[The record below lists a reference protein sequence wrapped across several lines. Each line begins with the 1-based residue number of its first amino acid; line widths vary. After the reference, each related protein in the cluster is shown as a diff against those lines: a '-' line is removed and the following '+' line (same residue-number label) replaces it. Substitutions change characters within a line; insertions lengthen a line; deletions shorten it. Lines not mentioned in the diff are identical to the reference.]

1 MGTDVPF
8 SLILR
13 MKNGK
18 WPTSHRRGS
27 SEILIWGPR
36 KCGGGRGLVGVQL
49 GEPRF
54 RRVHAPGTLP
64 DTPSGQAH
72 VCTPSR
78 EGPCGWAPRTRS
90 AGKGM
95 HPWSPGVPRTVLP
108 ERHVLHTS
116 LPGSADLSSSR
127 CPQRWSSTSLET
139 CRSRGDTAVSSVYV
153 PVSRRPSV
161 SDVHPPHASPR

>member
-1 MGTDVPF
+1 
-8 SLILR
+8 

-18 WPTSHRRGS
+18 WPTSHSRGS

-64 DTPSGQAH
+64 DTPSAQAH

-78 EGPCGWAPRTRS
+78 EGPCGWAPRSRS

-95 HPWSPGVPRTVLP
+95 HLWSFGVPHTVLP
-108 ERHVLHTS
+108 ERSVLPHCP
-116 LPGSADLSSSR
+116 PGVCWASH
-127 CPQRWSSTSLET
+127 CPQGWVSPRVAVAPLSPRL
-139 CRSRGDTAVSSVYV
+139 RSRVLTGEAGHVAHTDRVCCLLLALRVFVV
-153 PVSRRPSV
+153 CLL
-161 SDVHPPHASPR
+161 